1 MIAHISTRSELTTGD
16 QIVHKHYGVGTIVG
30 LDTRTIS
37 GEPTDYY
44 RIKTVESIMWLPVD
58 DIDDAPVRPIMP
70 PAHIAAVRE
79 ALQQPPQALPDQKRA
94 RKKYIK
100 EARLSNDPLVI
111 AGLVRDLYARQ
122 QVDKLK
128 RDERKA
134 LQALA
139 SRLAR
144 EWAASK
150 QIQIETARE
159 QLRQLLSQLYP
170 DVRPLKFRRRPPRL
184 A

>member
-1 MIAHISTRSELTTGD
+1 MIAHISNSSELTTGD

-37 GEPTDYY
+37 GEPTEYY
-44 RIKTVESIMWLPVD
+44 RIKTMESIMWLAVEE
-58 DIDDAPVRPIMP
+58 IDTAPVRHIMP
-70 PAHIAAVRE
+70 PDHIADVRE
-79 ALQQPPQALPDQKRA
+79 ALQQPPQVLPDKKRA
-94 RKKYIK
+94 RTKHIK
-100 EARLSNDPLVI
+100 EARLSNDPVVM
-111 AGLVRDLYARQ
+111 ASLVRDLYARQ
-122 QVDKLK
+122 REDKLK
-128 RDERKA
+128 RDERKT

-150 QIQIETARE
+150 QIQVETARE
-159 QLRQLLSQLYP
+159 KLRQLLGQQYP
-170 DVRPLKFRRRPPRL
+170 NVRPLKFRRKPARL